1 MSDDMLQVIRYR
13 DKQRKL
19 IKRLKVC
26 YIAIACLAP
35 VAIIATAAFLYTV
48 AQLHAL
54 QAVLGI

>member
-13 DKQRKL
+13 NKQRKL
-19 IKRLKVC
+19 INRLKVC
-26 YIAIACLAP
+26 YMLIACLAP
-35 VAIIATAAFLYTV
+35 VAIIGMLAVVYAV